1 MSKWPDG
8 FDVSVGCYPDSG
20 WFAYVYDRRPG
31 VAWAHLPGY
40 TTEQQ
45 AEGAVID
52 WIQRRIGVP
61 ETVPQPVLTKEL
73 PHGSVQRVDGIL
85 RKVEDLQ
92 AHFGKVIRCFYATD
106 SDHTA
111 AAECERYREGLL
123 EALKASLQREK
134 EMIREKLWENK

>member
-134 EMIREKLWENK
+134 EMIREKLWENR

>member
-1 MSKWPDG
+1 MKWPDG
-8 FDVSVGCYPDSG
+8 FDVTVDCYPDSG
-20 WFAYVYDRRPG
+20 WCAYVCDRRPG
-31 VAWAHLPGY
+31 LAWVRLPGY

-61 ETVPQPVLTKEL
+61 ETVPQPVLVKEL
-73 PHGSVQRVDGIL
+73 PHGSVQRVEGIL

-92 AHFGKVIRCFYATD
+92 AHFGKVIRYFYATD

>member
-8 FDVSVGCYPDSG
+8 FDVNVDYSGNG
-20 WFAYVYDRRPG
+20 WFCTVADLRPVIAG
-31 VAWAHLPGY
+31 MSRPGY
-40 TTEQQ
+40 TTRQE
-45 AEGAVID
+45 AELAALD
-52 WIQRRIGVP
+52 WIQRRVGVP
-61 ETVPQPVLTKEL
+61 ETVPQPVITKEL
-73 PHGSVQRVDGIL
+73 PHGSVQRVEGIL
-85 RKVEDLQ
+85 QKVEDLQ
-92 AHFGKVIRCFYATD
+92 SHFGKVIRCFYATD